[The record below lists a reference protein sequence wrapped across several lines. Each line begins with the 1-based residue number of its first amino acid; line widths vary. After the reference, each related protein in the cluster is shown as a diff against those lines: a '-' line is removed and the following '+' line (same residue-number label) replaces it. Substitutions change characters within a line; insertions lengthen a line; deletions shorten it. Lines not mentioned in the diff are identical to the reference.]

1 MLFFAGSLIL
11 GFNFPYEP
19 LVCGPA
25 FFLGVRRRACSY
37 VTKLKIVWSFKKWPG
52 PWEIIMKTSLKL
64 SLSALAMTAAGAV
77 SAAEM
82 GAVDE
87 PIKLALNEWTGQ
99 HVTTHVAGEMLKAAG
114 YKVEF
119 VTAGMMNQFQAIAD
133 GDIHATL
140 EIWSS
145 NVSDEYAKK
154 IEEGTVVEIGD
165 LGLDAKEGIA
175 YPAHVADLC
184 PGLPAW
190 EALKACAINFA
201 TAETV
206 PNGRLVD
213 YPADWGTPG
222 ADRMT
227 GLELPFKAVP
237 AGSEGALIAEL
248 RASTEKKSPLL
259 ITFWQPHWAMS
270 AYDVKFVELPAAED
284 ACFSDPAWGTNP
296 NAINDCDFAASR
308 IFKAG
313 WSGLAD
319 KWPAAAEI
327 LSNYELSVEAQQP
340 MMGAV
345 DVDGK
350 AVEAVVAE
358 WMAANEA
365 SWKPVVEAAT
375 K

>member
-1 MLFFAGSLIL
+1 
-11 GFNFPYEP
+11 
-19 LVCGPA
+19 
-25 FFLGVRRRACSY
+25 
-37 VTKLKIVWSFKKWPG
+37 
-52 PWEIIMKTSLKL
+52 
-64 SLSALAMTAAGAV
+64 
-77 SAAEM
+77 
-82 GAVDE
+82 
-87 PIKLALNEWTGQ
+87 
-99 HVTTHVAGEMLKAAG
+99 
-114 YKVEF
+114 
-119 VTAGMMNQFQAIAD
+119 MNQFQAIAD

-154 IEEGTVVEIGD
+154 IAEGNVVEIGD

-175 YPAHVADLC
+175 YPAHVAELC

-190 EALKACAINFA
+190 EALKECAQNFA
-201 TAETV
+201 TAETI

-248 RASTEKKSPLL
+248 RASTDRKSPLL

-270 AYDVKFVELPAAED
+270 AYDVKFVDLPAGEE
-284 ACFSDPAWGTNP
+284 ACFNDPAWGPNP
-296 NAINDCDFAASR
+296 NAINDCDFSPTR

-313 WSGLAD
+313 WVGMQD
-319 KWPAAAEI
+319 KWPAAYEI
-327 LSNYELSVEAQQP
+327 LSNYALSVEAQQP
-340 MMGAV
+340 MMGEI
-345 DVDGK
+345 DVDGGS
-350 AVEAVVAE
+350 VEDVVAK
-358 WMAANEA
+358 WMADNEG
-365 SWKPVVEAAT
+365 SWRPVVDAAT

>member
-1 MLFFAGSLIL
+1 MTNRENTMTTFLKAG
-11 GFNFPYEP
+11 
-19 LVCGPA
+19 
-25 FFLGVRRRACSY
+25 
-37 VTKLKIVWSFKKWPG
+37 
-52 PWEIIMKTSLKL
+52 
-64 SLSALAMTAAGAV
+64 LSAIAV
-77 SAAEM
+77 SAVAMSAQAAEL
-82 GAVDE
+82 GATGE

-114 YKVEF
+114 YEVEY

-145 NVSDEYAKK
+145 NVSDQYAVLKDDGK
-154 IEEGTVVEIGD
+154 LEELSD
-165 LGLDAKEGIA
+165 LGLNAREGIA
-175 YPAHVADLC
+175 YPAHVEELC

-190 EALKACAINFA
+190 EALKDCAMNFA
-201 TAETV
+201 TAETL
-206 PNGRLVD
+206 PMGRLVD

-270 AYDVKFVELPAAED
+270 AYDVKFVELPEGED
-284 ACFSDPAWGTNP
+284 ACFSDPAWGPNP
-296 NAINDCDFAASR
+296 NAINDCDFSASR

-313 WSGLAD
+313 WPGLKD
-319 KWPAAAEI
+319 KWPAAHEI
-327 LSNYELSVEAQQP
+327 LVNYQLAVEDQQP

-345 DVDGK
+345 DVDGQK
-350 AVEAVVAE
+350 VEEVVAA
-358 WMAANEA
+358 WMGENEA
-365 SWKPVVEAAT
+365 KWKSVVDAAT

>member
-1 MLFFAGSLIL
+1 MKRIGMGI
-11 GFNFPYEP
+11 
-19 LVCGPA
+19 A
-25 FFLGVRRRACSY
+25 F
-37 VTKLKIVWSFKKWPG
+37 T
-52 PWEIIMKTSLKL
+52 
-64 SLSALAMTAAGAV
+64 ALAGMA
-77 SAAEM
+77 SAADM

-87 PIKLALNEWTGQ
+87 PIKLAINEWTGQ

-114 YKVEF
+114 YKVEY

-154 IEEGTVVEIGD
+154 VSERTVVEIGD

-190 EALKACAINFA
+190 EALKDCAMNFA
-201 TAETV
+201 TAETI
-206 PNGRLVD
+206 PMGRLVD

-222 ADRMT
+222 ADRMK
-227 GLELPFKAVP
+227 GLALPFKAVP
-237 AGSEGALIAEL
+237 AGSEGALITEL

-270 AYDVKFVELPAAED
+270 AYDVKFVDLPVGND
-284 ACFSDPAWGTNP
+284 VCFNDPAWGTNP
-296 NAINDCDFAASR
+296 NATHDCDFAPSR

-313 WSGLAD
+313 WSGLAE
-319 KWPAAAEI
+319 KWPAAYEI
-327 LSNYELSVEAQQP
+327 LSNYELKVEDQQP
-340 MMGAV
+340 MMGAI
-345 DVDGK
+345 DVDGGS
-350 AVEAVVAE
+350 VEVVVAD
-358 WMAANEA
+358 WMAKNEGA
-365 SWKPVVEAAT
+365 WRPVVDAAT